1 LIGSEGETNR
11 NELAKELTVWPWDV
25 DDWLLSGCPAK
36 KFRTSWD
43 FDLEQVKT
51 WLEGQKIKIK
61 RIRPQPSSKK
71 PTIDPHWFGGGCPI
85 CMESGFHGEKAGKV
99 YTMGEVSEGERNL
112 RRTGIPCGHSA
123 YLNYTEILSSS
134 LAGDKT
140 KKVGK

>member
-1 LIGSEGETNR
+1 MNR

-71 PTIDPHWFGGGCPI
+71 PTIDPHWFGGG
-85 CMESGFHGEKAGKV
+85 MSHM
-99 YTMGEVSEGERNL
+99 YGERL
-112 RRTGIPCGHSA
+112 PWRKGRKGLHDGGSIRR
-123 YLNYTEILSSS
+123 
-134 LAGDKT
+134 
-140 KKVGK
+140 